1 VISHAHNVAQK
12 IWLPN
17 LQKVR
22 IVEENGRHRRIRIC
36 TRCLRSGKVQ
46 KAASESAPGTVLSSS
61 MSR

>member
-17 LQKVR
+17 LQRVR

-36 TRCLRSGKVQ
+36 TRCLRSGKVR
-46 KAASESAPGTVLSSS
+46 KAVS
-61 MSR
+61 